1 MLGLVPLIWAD
12 RVSLDVVRLTEE
24 WLKTVVAL
32 GPIGLALGIAYLVF
46 ERIMMVYSE
55 RRDRDLVERQ
65 VALTCNGGRRVEE
78 VIDEFILHN
87 EGTVKD
93 EIGGAKKKQLQD
105 ATIESRK

>member
-12 RVSLDVVRLTEE
+12 WVSLDVVRLTEE

-32 GPIGLALGIAYLVF
+32 GQLGIAYLVF

-105 ATIESRK
+105 ATIESRKLL